1 MKEYS
6 SVGGAAATVHSAPGS
21 SGSKSGADVGFA
33 ATASMSASELKQWK
47 KDRSFFFKFI
57 LTAYLLMY
65 MEAGAVPAM
74 LISLADTFD
83 MSTGQQGLLGGIV
96 FLSIAVGGPFA
107 GM

>member
-1 MKEYS
+1 MTP
-6 SVGGAAATVHSAPGS
+6 A
-21 SGSKSGADVGFA
+21 
-33 ATASMSASELKQWK
+33 ELKQWK

-107 GM
+107 GRLLSR